1 MAAQA
6 PDPGYVF
13 CSPGKRSATGDN
25 SWMAAQV
32 PDPGYVFCSPGKR
45 SATGDNSRMAAQAPD
60 PGYVF
65 CSPGKRSAT
74 GDNSRMAAQAPDPGY
89 VFHTSREGRGAGTR
103 PHPSFLSPHQADMR
117 CHNPPAIGKLHPGLH
132 LAAYS
137 FTVLARKLR
146 ARDRHILTVGGDRG
160 VTQQPVQPG

>member
-1 MAAQA
+1 MA
-6 PDPGYVF
+6 V
-13 CSPGKRSATGDN
+13 
-25 SWMAAQV
+25 QV

-89 VFHTSREGRGAGTR
+89 VFHTSREGRSAGSR
-103 PHPSFLSPHQADMR
+103 PPPLSFHP
-117 CHNPPAIGKLHPGLH
+117 IKLTW
-132 LAAYS
+132 AA
-137 FTVLARKLR
+137 TIR
-146 ARDRHILTVGGDRG
+146 
-160 VTQQPVQPG
+160 QP